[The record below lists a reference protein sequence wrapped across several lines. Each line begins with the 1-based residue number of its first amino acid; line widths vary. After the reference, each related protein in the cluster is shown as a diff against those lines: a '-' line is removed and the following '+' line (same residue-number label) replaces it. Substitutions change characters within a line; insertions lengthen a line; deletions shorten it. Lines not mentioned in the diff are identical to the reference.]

1 MHVDAARAVPER
13 KHRVLCVV
21 VGLGSRCLLYAAPG
35 RFCVRSTVVVLWS
48 LFPALS
54 IDRYLA
60 AMTLARRT
68 CASRARIREIYRRAS
83 VTCAATVDTGHSSP
97 PLSLYFTSM
106 YTEISGARA
115 APAS

>member
-1 MHVDAARAVPER
+1 MHVDAARAPER

-60 AMTLARRT
+60 AMTGT
-68 CASRARIREIYRRAS
+68 CASRARIRVSRDLPGEREVR
-83 VTCAATVDTGHSSP
+83 AATDTGHSSP